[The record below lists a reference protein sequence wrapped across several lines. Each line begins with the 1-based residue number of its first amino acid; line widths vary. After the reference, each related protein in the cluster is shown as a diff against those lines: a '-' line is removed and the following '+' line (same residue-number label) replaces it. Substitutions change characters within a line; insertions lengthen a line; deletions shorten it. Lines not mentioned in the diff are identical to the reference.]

1 MNKRLRQSDEGAM
14 LVFALIII
22 TTVALVTG
30 AVLTH
35 GWTNLSATVSLRG
48 VAGTSY
54 AGDAAAKVAINN
66 LRMGSSAPG
75 FAQSPEPG
83 DDAPWVYSN
92 NLDGTGC
99 FGLDGTLPRTKLV
112 LNNLQPA
119 AGDQT
124 ADTSTRVECS
134 VVPGTGL
141 FGGGGGVDTDGSMRA
156 ITIFDGDLT
165 VQNNSMLQVRGGIAS
180 NGAIDADN
188 AAGTGIFTNGYV
200 WANGG
205 CSGTIVTTKAKDCSH
220 ADVSDPVVP
229 EVFTSTAGVT
239 PRVASAQSCTAFQP
253 GFYGSAAELTAKVD
267 ACGTA
272 VFVPGDYYFDFGD
285 EAVGSGQNV
294 WSINKTVIGGQLTG
308 SGEPPGRC
316 RSPIDEDDAVGVR
329 FVFGGSSRILV
340 GQDAHVELCGTYV
353 PDTVP
358 VVLQQQGVSTTSTN
372 GTQSVKAS
380 TVATTGSTPGWSA
393 TPTAAMLNAVDAS
406 DAQWPGNSNGSPKGV
421 LTLTNLTP
429 SPAIPAGSRLT
440 GATLKVHHKEQGGTQ
455 VAVNV
460 SAGSDTYT
468 TTLPLRSVSALNQPY
483 PVAATDDLA
492 IPTGPL
498 LTALAKAVR
507 DGTLSTA
514 TPTVE
519 LSLAG
524 KNKSMAIDSVSLEL
538 TWTTWALNQA
548 TNNNFLTGFGNSYKG
563 DFVLQGTLYAPHGAV
578 DVNFGNNA
586 DTVVAFRYGLAV
598 RSALLAGHPQVL
610 YGYPLVSIPDEGS
623 GLGRRVTAVDLKV
636 FVCVQAATCST
647 GGTHTLTVRALIKD
661 PPWAIGGEPVPG
673 QRQIKIV
680 GWSEQK

>member
-1 MNKRLRQSDEGAM
+1 MRNRLRRSDDGAM
-14 LVFALIII
+14 LIFALIII
-22 TTVALVTG
+22 TTVSLVTG

-54 AGDAAAKVAINN
+54 ASDAAAKVAINN

-75 FAQSPEPG
+75 FVQSPEAG

-99 FGLDGTLPRTKLV
+99 FGLEGTLPRTQLT

-124 ADTSTRVECS
+124 ADTSARVECS

-141 FGGGGGVDTDGSMRA
+141 FGGGGGVETEGSMRA
-156 ITIFDGDLT
+156 ITVFNGDLT

-200 WANGG
+200 WANNG
-205 CSGTIVTTKAKDCSH
+205 CTGTIITTKTKDCSH
-220 ADVSDPVVP
+220 ADVSDPAMP
-229 EVFTSTAGVT
+229 EVFTTTAGVT
-239 PRVASAQSCTAFQP
+239 PRVASAQTCSSFQP
-253 GFYGSAAELTAKVD
+253 GFYGSAAELTAKVA

-285 EAVGSGQNV
+285 EAAGTGQNV
-294 WSINKTVIGGQLTG
+294 WNINQTVIGGQLTG

-329 FVFGGSSRILV
+329 FVFGGSSRIVV

-358 VVLQQQGVSTTSTN
+358 LVLQQQGTSTTSTP
-372 GTQSVKAS
+372 AS
-380 TVATTGSTPGWSA
+380 RSIAPATVATTGSTASWTVA
-393 TPTAAMLNAVDAS
+393 PTAAKVAAIDGN
-406 DAQWPGNSNGSPKGV
+406 DAQWVGGSGAGSTGL
-421 LTLTNLTP
+421 LTLTGFNA
-429 SPAIPAGSRLT
+429 SPAIPAGAILQSARLT
-440 GATLKVHHKEQGGTQ
+440 VKHKEVSTS
-455 VAVNV
+455 AVSV
-460 SAGSDTYT
+460 KVTTPEGSATAQ
-468 TTLPLRSVSALNQPY
+468 LPLRSVTDLTQAY
-483 PVAATDDLA
+483 PVAGADDAPFAPKALEN
-492 IPTGPL
+492 L
-498 LTALAKAVR
+498 LAKAVR
-507 DGTLSTA
+507 DGTLGSA

-519 LSLAG
+519 LSLTG
-524 KNKSMAIDSVSLEL
+524 KDRKLAIDAVSLEL
-538 TWTTWALNQA
+538 TWSPWALHEA
-548 TNNNFLTGFGNSYKG
+548 TDNDFLTGFGNSYKG
-563 DFVLQGTLYAPHGAV
+563 DFVLQGTLYARHGAV

-586 DTVVAFRYGLAV
+586 GTVVAFRYGMAV

-623 GLGRRVTAVDLKV
+623 GLGRRVTVVDLKV
-636 FVCVQAATCST
+636 FVCVQAATCGS
-647 GGTHTLTVRALIKD
+647 GGTHALTVRVLIKD
-661 PPWAIGGEPVPG
+661 PPWPLGGEPTPSK
-673 QRQIKIV
+673 RQIKIV
-680 GWSEQK
+680 SWSEQK